1 MHFRKNEEISKIL
14 LLLFEKYAI
23 IYKNIARESEGREEL
38 LMTKF
43 VSLLYPSEESLI
55 FHQDA
60 ANLPDISETVCDELG
75 LNEIFD
81 LKSSSLTDFF
91 TTDKSVIEYRQSTMR
106 DLLSTP
112 ELLETLSGIHPIL
125 DDIRELRRLDSENVT
140 SADSYL
146 YSITEIELYV
156 SCLDTLKRGFAGI
169 SDRIHGDAFTR
180 LKEFVLDLTES
191 EYYKELNKKLEALS
205 DRVHEVKSITVGVN
219 LDRELR
225 PESAG
230 VISINSEK
238 FKSGK
243 MLDKILRLS
252 FKNDAFTCIAS
263 LSPFGKGQSD
273 NKQEALIGAFNSAIE
288 DIFRS
293 SVKGWRGIVA
303 DYVME
308 NTDFLLKLLPEI
320 EFVSKAA
327 QLLTTLATHE
337 GCSVTYPK
345 ASDMRNK
352 TFRASGIYNPRVAL
366 AIEDEIV
373 TNDFAFDDEAGI
385 YVLTGPNRGGKSVIT
400 VAVGAAQAM
409 FQLGLPVPAESAEIS
424 PVSGIYTHFPEGADD
439 TIDKGRLG
447 EECARLKE
455 IFDGTDEDG
464 MILLDE
470 SLSSTGAY
478 EAAYI
483 ASEILSAFA
492 VMRCRGIFSTH
503 LHELAASVPEIN
515 ERSALNGG
523 IKIDT
528 LVAGI
533 EEGKRSFKI
542 YRAKPDGKSYARDIA
557 DKYGLSF
564 ENLMERVKRAE

>member
-1 MHFRKNEEISKIL
+1 MENR
-14 LLLFEKYAI
+14 
-23 IYKNIARESEGREEL
+23 
-38 LMTKF
+38 F
-43 VSLLYPSEESLI
+43 VSLLFPSEASEI
-55 FHQDA
+55 FHRNR
-60 ANLPDISETVCDELG
+60 ANLPSVTEDVCDELG
-75 LNEIFD
+75 LNEIFA
-81 LKSSSLTDFF
+81 LKTSSLTEYF
-91 TTDKSVIEYRQSTMR
+91 TTDEKVISYRQAVIR
-106 DLLSTP
+106 DLLSVP
-112 ELLETLSGIHPIL
+112 ELLDTLSGIHPIL
-125 DDIRELRRLDSENVT
+125 DDIRELRRLDNENVT

-156 SCLDTLKRGFAGI
+156 SCLDTLRRGFKGVK
-169 SDRIHGDAFTR
+169 DRIKSRAFTS
-180 LKEFVLDLTES
+180 LSDFVCELTES
-191 EYYKELNKKLEALS
+191 DYYRELNEKLSALS

-230 VISINSEK
+230 VISINSEH

-243 MLDKILRLS
+243 LLDKILRLS
-252 FKNDAFTCIAS
+252 FKNDAFTCIAN
-263 LSPFGKGQSD
+263 LAPFGKGQSD

-288 DIFRS
+288 DVFRS
-293 SVKGWRGIVA
+293 SVKGWRNIVA
-303 DYVME
+303 DYVMD

-320 EFVSKAA
+320 EFVSRAA
-327 QLLTTLATHE
+327 ELLTELSTHA
-337 GCSVTYPK
+337 GCSITYPEL
-345 ASDMRNK
+345 APMRDK
-352 TFRASGIYNPRVAL
+352 RFEAKGLYNPRVAL
-366 AIEDEIV
+366 AIDDEIV
-373 TNDFAFDDEAGI
+373 TNDLAFDDEARI

-400 VAVGAAQAM
+400 VALGAAQAM
-409 FQLGLPVPAESAEIS
+409 CQLGLPVPAESCVIS
-424 PVSGIYTHFPEGADD
+424 PVSGIFTHFPEGADD

-455 IFDGTDEDG
+455 IFDSADENT

-503 LHELAASVPEIN
+503 LHELAASLPEIN
-515 ERSALNGG
+515 ERSMKAGG
-523 IKIDT
+523 VKLDT

-533 EEGKRSFKI
+533 EEGQRSFKI
-542 YRAKPDGKSYARDIA
+542 HRAKPDGKSYARDIA

-564 ENLMERVKRAE
+564 ENLMERMGERPRKE

>member
-1 MHFRKNEEISKIL
+1 
-14 LLLFEKYAI
+14 
-23 IYKNIARESEGREEL
+23 
-38 LMTKF
+38 MTENKF
-43 VSLLYPSEESLI
+43 ISLLYPSEKAEI
-55 FHQDA
+55 FHRNR
-60 ANLPDISETVCDELG
+60 ANLPNVAEDVCDELG
-75 LNEIFD
+75 LNEIFN
-81 LKSSSLTDFF
+81 LQTSSLTDYF
-91 TTDKSVIEYRQSTMR
+91 TTDEDVIAYRQSTIR
-106 DLLSTP
+106 DLIAIP

-125 DDIRELRRLDSENVT
+125 DDIRELRRLDNDNVT

-156 SCLDTLKRGFAGI
+156 SCLATLRRGFADVQDKI
-169 SDRIHGDAFTR
+169 ASPAFSA
-180 LKEFVLDLTES
+180 LADFVHELTES
-191 EYYKELNKKLEALS
+191 EYYRELNKKLVALS
-205 DRVHEVKSITVGVN
+205 DRVHEVKSITIGVN

-230 VISINSEK
+230 VISINSEH

-252 FKNDAFTCIAS
+252 FKNDAYTCIAN

-288 DIFRS
+288 DVFRS
-293 SVKGWRGIVA
+293 SVKGWRNIVA
-303 DYVME
+303 DYVMD

-320 EFVSKAA
+320 EFVSRAA
-327 QLLTTLATHE
+327 ELLKELASHP
-337 GCSVTYPK
+337 GCSVCYPTLAPMSAK
-345 ASDMRNK
+345 RFEAV
-352 TFRASGIYNPRVAL
+352 GLYNPRVAL
-366 AIEDEIV
+366 AIDDEIV
-373 TNDFAFDDEAGI
+373 TNDLSFDDEARI

-400 VAVGAAQAM
+400 VALGAAQAM
-409 FQLGLPVPAESAEIS
+409 CQLGLPVPAESAVIS
-424 PVSGIYTHFPEGADD
+424 PVSGIFTHFPEGADD

-455 IFDGTDEDG
+455 IFDAADSDT

-478 EAAYI
+478 EASYI

-492 VMRCRGIFSTH
+492 AMGCRGIFSTH

-515 ERSALNGG
+515 ARSLNAGG
-523 IKIDT
+523 VRLDT

-533 EEGKRSFKI
+533 EEGQRSFKI
-542 YRAKPDGKSYARDIA
+542 HRAKPDGKSYARDIA
-557 DKYGLSF
+557 DRYGLSF
-564 ENLMERVKRAE
+564 ENLMGRMEARER